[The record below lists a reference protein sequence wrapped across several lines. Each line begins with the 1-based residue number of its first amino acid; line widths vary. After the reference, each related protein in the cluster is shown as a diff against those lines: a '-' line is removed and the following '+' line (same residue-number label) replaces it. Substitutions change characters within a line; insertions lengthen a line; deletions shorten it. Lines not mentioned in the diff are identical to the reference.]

1 MAILLSTKPKW
12 VAKICHEVGRT
23 KDNIPIYEK
32 RIEVR
37 KGKPDILPCKVYLYC
52 TKITGLSI
60 VDYVELHRLT
70 NGKIDEWSGKVIG
83 EFVCDNVMFL
93 TPLGLRGFEVHPE
106 ILKAMCLTKEDL
118 DTYGELK
125 TIYGWHIANLK
136 IYDNPKELHE
146 FYKPCVD
153 KYEYCEYCEFGIKI
167 IPPDEEEYALYH
179 GGQYEYF
186 NMICTNYV
194 KRAPQSYMYVREL
207 CE

>member
-1 MAILLSTKPKW
+1 MAILLSTKPEW

-37 KGKPDILPCKVYLYC
+37 KGKPDKIPCKVYIYC
-52 TKITGLSI
+52 NKSDKNI
-60 VDYVELHRLT
+60 VNKD
-70 NGKIDEWSGKVIG
+70 WSGKVIG
-83 EFVCDNVMFL
+83 EFVCDNAMFL

-118 DTYGELK
+118 DTYGGLK

-136 IYDNPKELHE
+136 IYDNPKELSE
-146 FYKPCVD
+146 FKTDCKGCKEIDTYHCKF
-153 KYEYCEYCEFGIKI
+153 YCYGER
-167 IPPDEEEYALYH
+167 PLTRP
-179 GGQYEYF
+179 
-186 NMICTNYV
+186 
-194 KRAPQSYMYVREL
+194 PQSYMYVREL